1 MKKRHF
7 IDSHK
12 GVTGIA
18 ILIMMAVFDQWH
30 NPTAWVY
37 FAIHGTYGM
46 LWVLKSRIFPDESWE
61 QPIGLIYALYI
72 WGGLTLYWAS
82 PLIIT
87 SQNVEAPLW
96 LMTACII
103 MYSLGVFLHFASDM
117 QKHTALK
124 LKPGLIT
131 DGMWSYIRN
140 PNYLGELLIYL
151 AFALLAMHWIP
162 LVVLALFIVI
172 IWLPNMRA
180 KDRVLSQFPEF
191 EDYKAR
197 TKKFIPLLF

>member
-1 MKKRHF
+1 MKKKHF

-30 NPTAWVY
+30 NPTARVY

-46 LWVLKSRIFPDESWE
+46 LWVLKSRIFPDTSWA
-61 QPIGLIYALYI
+61 QPIGLVYAIYI
-72 WGGLTLYWAS
+72 WIGLTLYWAS

-96 LMTACII
+96 LLAVCII

-172 IWLPNMRA
+172 IWLPNMRE
-180 KDRVLSQFPEF
+180 KDEILSQFPEF
-191 EDYKAR
+191 EEYKAR
-197 TKKFIPLLF
+197 TKKLIPLLF